1 MSSGSPDSFRP
12 SPPGARLVRSH
23 FSLFGIP
30 VRVAS
35 SFWIISLLSGIAWD
49 NPRHAGPDLAGAV
62 TWAAVV
68 FVSILLHEL
77 GHALVA
83 RAFGAKPN
91 ITLYAMGGLTSYQG
105 ARMSRVQET
114 VISAAGPGAGIALG
128 GAVWLATQSLHLAG
142 NPRLLVSQILWV
154 NIGWSVINLLP
165 VVPFDGGHILAAVL
179 GPRRALTTAVIS
191 AVVGSAVAA
200 AGVFYVG
207 NLWLAFIFGG
217 ASMTAVGQVRYGWQA
232 ASDRRRGLEGELVRA
247 RSAMAAG
254 EAEEVLR
261 IGTDVVARAR
271 TSVVRNGGLLAIAW
285 AEATRGKAILARQTL
300 ERLERGTP
308 VDPYFLAAV
317 EDALGSPVRARA
329 ILEAARQQGAK
340 SADSTK
346 LLIDLWARDG
356 DMDRATQLATE
367 DADMLGPIDARAVF
381 SAALQSGAHHPAAEL
396 AARLY
401 TLYGDPSD
409 ALDEARAFALAGD
422 RSRAI
427 DLLETLAN
435 GERVAS
441 TKSGRTLEPGGWVS
455 DPAFATLRGDER
467 FQRLVST

>member
-1 MSSGSPDSFRP
+1 
-12 SPPGARLVRSH
+12 
-23 FSLFGIP
+23 
-30 VRVAS
+30 
-35 SFWIISLLSGIAWD
+35 
-49 NPRHAGPDLAGAV
+49 
-62 TWAAVV
+62 
-68 FVSILLHEL
+68 
-77 GHALVA
+77 
-83 RAFGAKPN
+83 
-91 ITLYAMGGLTSYQG
+91 
-105 ARMSRVQET
+105 
-114 VISAAGPGAGIALG
+114 
-128 GAVWLATQSLHLAG
+128 
-142 NPRLLVSQILWV
+142 
-154 NIGWSVINLLP
+154 
-165 VVPFDGGHILAAVL
+165 
-179 GPRRALTTAVIS
+179 
-191 AVVGSAVAA
+191 
-200 AGVFYVG
+200 
-207 NLWLAFIFGG
+207 
-217 ASMTAVGQVRYGWQA
+217 MTAVGQVRYGWQA

-435 GERVAS
+435 GERAAS
-441 TKSGRTLEPGGWVS
+441 TTSGRALEPEGWLS